1 MSELSP
7 VERKALK
14 ARAHHLD
21 PVVMIGDAG
30 LTPAVLREINV
41 ALGSHELIK
50 VRVLGDDR
58 EARLEMYNTI
68 CTELNAAPVQ
78 NIGKLLILFRPK
90 PEEEGSAPLKPR
102 KPRGPRK
109 TKKQL
114 GGGLAVKSTRPATPR
129 KAPQKTAARS
139 APKPFGRAPARPST
153 GRVTKSPLRP
163 PARKSAS
170 KTPSRGTRRD

>member
-1 MSELSP
+1 MPELSP

-30 LTPAVLREINV
+30 LTPAVMREINI
-41 ALGSHELIK
+41 ALSSHELIK

-58 EARLEMYNTI
+58 EARLEMYQTM
-68 CTELNAAPVQ
+68 CAELDAAPVQ
-78 NIGKLLILFRPK
+78 SIGKLLVLFRPK
-90 PEEEGSAPLKPR
+90 PEDKAAAATKPR

-114 GGGLAVKSTRPATPR
+114 GSKVDLR
-129 KAPQKTAARS
+129 K
-139 APKPFGRAPARPST
+139 
-153 GRVTKSPLRP
+153 
-163 PARKSAS
+163 
-170 KTPSRGTRRD
+170 